1 MKGNRLSIALLG
13 LLTASTMMAAEKI
26 ETKVIYKWTNNGL
39 VYYSHIKPASVTN
52 AIKLDAQGRKIED
65 FTDEFD
71 EVVQITV
78 RPKSVKKADK
88 GKNKGAV
95 MSAKEK
101 ADLEKTKAED
111 IRKKNCETARKNM
124 RTIEGGEVY
133 ERDSQGNM
141 IRLSPEA
148 IQGKRKN
155 VQRDIDYFCSPAS
168 SASPEQ

>member
-13 LLTASTMMAAEKI
+13 LLTVGTLMAAEKI
-26 ETKVIYKWTNNGL
+26 ETKVIYKWTDNGL
-39 VYYSHIKPASVTN
+39 VYYSHIKPTSVTN

-78 RPKSVKKADK
+78 RPKSVKKDDK
-88 GKNKGAV
+88 ENKDKGAV

-168 SASPEQ
+168 SAQ